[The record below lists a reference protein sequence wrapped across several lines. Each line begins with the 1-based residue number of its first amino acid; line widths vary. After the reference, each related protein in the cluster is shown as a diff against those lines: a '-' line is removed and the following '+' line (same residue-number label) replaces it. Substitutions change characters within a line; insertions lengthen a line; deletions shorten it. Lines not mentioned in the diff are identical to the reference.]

1 MKIFLVQDGE
11 PEGPFTEEEIRAQL
25 KSGELDAGT
34 FATVEGM
41 AEWKPV
47 TEVLPLAEPPP
58 SLASLWPSLLS
69 IGPHGQN
76 VAQ

>member
-11 PEGPFTEEEIRAQL
+11 PDGPFTEEEIRAQL

-47 TEVLPLAEPPP
+47 T
-58 SLASLWPSLLS
+58 
-69 IGPHGQN
+69 
-76 VAQ
+76 